1 MLSLSSLNNFDFF
14 NQFKLIAGQNGLY
27 KSIANVVILDYE
39 GIEEAYYGFQA
50 GDFVITNLM
59 YAKDD
64 PSKIYK
70 SFNSLIE
77 IGVSAFAIKTIFY
90 NTIPDEVIALANEKE
105 VPIFTFSDIF
115 IEDVILNVTDYL
127 RSSTNYD
134 YYEKLIDSFI
144 TKPSYQN
151 EIQQFTGALN
161 ISYDNNFASSMY
173 LGFKS
178 IVNDFALQRTL
189 NKTQL
194 ALEQLSGKDEIYVV
208 KYKSGMLFIVFFK
221 SESDIPRDLKRFW
234 KNLIHKLSIQ
244 ASLYNIGIND
254 SVLDISMLDIVMR
267 RSIYAFN
274 MCLSTGKNNRSY
286 SDLGT
291 LNAIYPMISDS
302 YIKQYRIELISKIE
316 PGCKNLEDFHSTES
330 YRTLKSCIDNNF
342 DMILVGNDLFQHQNT
357 IRYRIKKIKELLGIT
372 NDTMFGMVAVI
383 LTQ

>member
-14 NQFKLIAGQNGLY
+14 NQLKLIAGQNGLY
-27 KSIANVVILDYE
+27 KNIANVVILDYE
-39 GIEEAYYGFQA
+39 GIEEAYYGFQP

-64 PSKIYK
+64 PSRIYK

-77 IGVSAFAIKTIFY
+77 IGVSAFAIKTIFFD
-90 NTIPDEVIALANEKE
+90 TIPDEVIALADEHE

-144 TKPSYQN
+144 QKPSYQN

-161 ISYDNNFASSMY
+161 ISYDNKYASSMY

-178 IVNDFALQRTL
+178 NVNDFALQRSL

-194 ALEQLSGKDEIYVV
+194 ALEQLSARDEIYVV
-208 KYKSGMLFIVFFK
+208 KYKNGMLFIVFFK
-221 SESDIPRDLKRFW
+221 SEESVPGDLKRYW
-234 KNLIHKLSIQ
+234 KNLMHKLSIQ
-244 ASLYNIGIND
+244 ASLYNTGIND

-267 RSIYAFN
+267 RAIYAFN
-274 MCLSTGKNNRSY
+274 MCMSSGKNTRSY
-286 SDLGT
+286 SDLGP
-291 LNAIYPMISDS
+291 LNAIYPLLNDS
-302 YIKQYRIELISKIE
+302 YIEQYRIELINKIE
-316 PGCKNLEDFHSTES
+316 PSCKSIQDFYSTES

-342 DMILVGNDLFQHQNT
+342 DMISVGNDLFQHQNT

-372 NDTMFGMVAVI
+372 NDTMFNMVVVI
-383 LTQ
+383 LTM